1 MAYITGTAADHT
13 ALWNTLLDFLQ
24 NNAALVAAGQAWTKV
39 WEAAPTNEV
48 VLKGPGLS
56 GTEEVFVAMK
66 RVDAA
71 RVPDESEIYLS
82 ACTGVIAT
90 ATSYLGHV
98 NSLSRPPRTF
108 LAHSPMQYWM
118 VANGRRFV
126 VVIKISTIYQAMYGG
141 FFLPYGSP
149 TQYPYPMFVGGSTGF
164 DAVTA
169 NYRVDSWREDAQL
182 SYNHFVFPLS
192 DTNVASWRDSPAMML
207 RPEGTWL
214 GGTYDQEGT
223 VNSFSPFLIGPRAPC
238 WYLATEIPFDTR
250 GTEYETASFRFGSEA
265 VRAKVMTGLNGEIP
279 LTPATL
285 FRANRTPSPEP
296 ATFGV
301 LDGVYIAAGVGNF
314 AENIVTIGGINHL
327 VVPNVMRTGTLEY
340 WALGLE

>member
-24 NNAALVAAGQAWTKV
+24 NNASLVTAGQAWTKV
-39 WEAAPTNEV
+39 WEAAPSNEV

-71 RVPDESEIYLS
+71 RVPDESEIYIS

-98 NSLSRPPRTF
+98 NSMSRPPRTF
-108 LAHSPMQYWM
+108 LSSSPMQYWM

-164 DAVTA
+164 EGYSTA
-169 NYRVDSWREDAQL
+169 YRVDSWREGAQAAY
-182 SYNHFVFPLS
+182 SHFVYPLS
-192 DTNVASWRDSPAMML
+192 VNSSGSWYDSPAMML

-214 GGTYDQEGT
+214 AGTYLQTES
-223 VNSFSPFLIGPRAPC
+223 VNSFDRFLVGPRATC
-238 WYLATEIPFDTR
+238 SYLASDSPVDTWSSD
-250 GTEYETASFRFGSEA
+250 YESISGRLGSE
-265 VRAKVMTGLNGEIP
+265 VIRSKIMTGLNNEIP
-279 LTPATL
+279 LTPVTL
-285 FRANRTPSPEP
+285 FRANRTSSPEP
-296 ATFGV
+296 ITFGV
-301 LDGVYIAAGVGNF
+301 LDGVYVAAGVGNF
-314 AENIVTIGGINHL
+314 AENIVTIGGVDHL